1 MKNLKKFR
9 DEDGK
14 RDPKRTPKK
23 LKPKRS
29 LGEIDHET
37 FKKQPAYKYL
47 EEEE

>member
-1 MKNLKKFR
+1 MKKLKKFR
-9 DEDGK
+9 DEDGN

-29 LGEIDHET
+29 LGERDFEE

-47 EEEE
+47 EEE